1 MNKEFINAINDLV
14 KEKGISKEVLIEAI
28 ESALVSAYKK
38 NYGTSQNVR
47 VDIDQETG
55 DINVYMRMDV
65 VEDVEDDLTQ
75 ISLEEAKDILR
86 VMEKRDAEDTVMVN
100 IIIHQIRRKR
110 VRKQRLLLKR
120 RLSLREK
127 RKLNQRHRLKLN
139 RK

>member
-1 MNKEFINAINDLV
+1 MNKEFIQAIEDLE
-14 KEKGISKEVLIEAI
+14 KEKHIPKDILIEAI

-120 RLSLREK
+120 RLSLR
-127 RKLNQRHRLKLN
+127 
-139 RK
+139 